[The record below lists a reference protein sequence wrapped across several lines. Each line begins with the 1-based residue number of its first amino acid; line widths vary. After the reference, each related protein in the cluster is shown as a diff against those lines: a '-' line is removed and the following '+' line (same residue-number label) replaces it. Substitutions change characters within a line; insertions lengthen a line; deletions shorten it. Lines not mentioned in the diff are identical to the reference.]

1 MTLYDVALLNS
12 KQSSTTRFY
21 FINPPHMKLILSTL
35 LLFLIVAVP
44 AMAQSRKVTGTVTA
58 AGTGVLTGV
67 TVQVKNTKN
76 GVSTDAQGRYSLDVP
91 ASGDPVLVFRYIG
104 FKTVETKV
112 NGRSVID
119 TELSEEAS
127 SLNDVV
133 IIGYGTAKRR
143 DLTGSVSSVSAKQ
156 IKDIPINSAAQA
168 LTGRLAGVQVTGSEG
183 SPNADVMIRVRGGG
197 SITQDNS
204 PLYVID
210 GVQVENALSSISPQ
224 DIASIDVLKDAS
236 TTAIYGARGANGVVI
251 ITTKGGRN
259 AKTTLNYSGF
269 MGFRKLANKVE
280 VMKPY
285 DFVTYWYERTR
296 ASAAD
301 STAFARAYGTT
312 WDTLAN
318 YKNVPFADW
327 QDEMFGRKALMQT
340 HNVSVNGGNAA
351 TQYNLSLTS
360 NKEEGIMRESEFDRK
375 LASFK
380 FDHTLNKI
388 LKVGFNTRYNHTVV
402 NGAGTTNEGS
412 SSTNRL
418 RHSLKYRPFL
428 AKGLAIDEFDQEY
441 WLETNA
447 NSLSLGNPILLNE
460 AEYRKTI
467 TDILNLSGYAN
478 IELTK
483 FLSFRSTFGYDLNTE
498 ERRFFDDTLTANAR
512 QYGVA
517 PLANIQ
523 NIKKVTLNNSN
534 VLTFS
539 NGQLKGAF
547 NKKNEITVLL
557 GHEVYE
563 SKINTNSIET
573 RYFPIGIKPE
583 AAFGNMNLG
592 SPPQGVQQPK
602 PVTTEITSRLV
613 SFFGRVNYAYDKKY
627 LLAFSVRGD
636 GSSKFAEANKWGYF
650 PSGSIAWR
658 LSNED
663 FLKDKLGPVSDL
675 KVRAAYGKAGNNRIN
690 DFLYQMQYSA
700 IQSAVAFPQY
710 GLNEQTVAALAPVAL
725 ANINLLWETTIS
737 RNLGLDL
744 ALWNGRLVFNAD
756 LYKNTTDNLLVAA
769 PISLTL
775 GYDKQMQNV
784 GATTN
789 SGVEFQV
796 NAIPVQQKDFNWN
809 LNFNISF
816 NKNRVDRLAAKQVNG
831 YLQNSGWFHP
841 ANGTA
846 DYIVR
851 VGDPVGA
858 IWGLE
863 TDGFYQISD
872 FDYDAATKVY
882 TLKKGVPSNNSITS
896 TPPQPGTLKFKDLN
910 GDSVITEKDRKVIG
924 VAQPKFFGGLSQQFS
939 YKQFDLSVFVNFQVG
954 NDVLNANRLEF
965 TSGYTNNSNM
975 LAIMNGRFRTVNDKG
990 EVVTDPVALA
1000 ELNKNA
1006 TIWRPGTQAASFIA
1020 HSWAVEDGSFLRIN
1034 NISLGYTL
1042 PPSLMKKLKVQA
1054 LRIYGTVNNVA
1065 ILTKYSGYDPEVSTR
1080 RASGVTPGVDFS
1092 AYPRSRS
1099 FLMGLNVSF

>member
-1 MTLYDVALLNS
+1 
-12 KQSSTTRFY
+12 
-21 FINPPHMKLILSTL
+21 MKLILPTL
-35 LLFLIVAVP
+35 LLFLIMAVP
-44 AMAQSRKVTGTVTA
+44 AMAQTRKITGQVTATGTGA
-58 AGTGVLTGV
+58 LAGV
-67 TVQVKNTKN
+67 TVQVKNTKT
-76 GVSTDAQGRYSLDVP
+76 GVSTDASGRYSLDVP
-91 ASGDPVLVFRYIG
+91 TSGDPVLIFRFMG

-112 NGRSVID
+112 NGRSEINI
-119 TELSEEAS
+119 ELTEEAS

-133 IIGYGTAKRR
+133 IIGYGTARRR
-143 DLTGSVSSVSAKQ
+143 DLTGSVSSVNAKQ

-269 MGFRKLANKVE
+269 MGFRKLANKLE

-296 ASAAD
+296 GSVAD

-318 YKNVPFADW
+318 YKNAPFADW

-360 NKEEGIMRESEFDRK
+360 NKEEGVMLRSDFDRK

-388 LKVGFNTRYNHTVV
+388 IKVGFNTRYNHTVV

-412 SSTNRL
+412 ASTNRL
-418 RHSLKYRPFL
+418 RHSLKYRPL
-428 AKGLAIDEFDQEY
+428 LMKGLGIDDFDQEY

-447 NSLSLGNPILLNE
+447 NSLSLGNPILLNA
-460 AEYRKTI
+460 AEYRKNI
-467 TDILNLSGYAN
+467 SDILNLSGYAN
-478 IELTK
+478 IDLTK

-498 ERRFFDDTLTANAR
+498 ERRAFDDTLTSNAR

-517 PLANIQ
+517 PLANVQ

-534 VLTFS
+534 VLTFNNS
-539 NGQLKGAF
+539 QLEGAF

-557 GHEVYE
+557 GHEIYE
-563 SKINTNSIET
+563 SRINTNSIET
-573 RYFPIGIKPE
+573 RYFPIGITPE
-583 AAFGNMNLG
+583 WALANMNLG

-627 LLAFSVRGD
+627 LLTFSMRGD

-650 PSGSIAWR
+650 PSGSVAWR

-675 KVRAAYGKAGNNRIN
+675 KIRAAYGQAGNNRIN

-700 IQSAVAFPQY
+700 IQQSVSFPQY
-710 GLNEQTVAALAPVAL
+710 GLNEQVVAALAPVAL
-725 ANINLLWETTIS
+725 ANLDLLWETTIS

-756 LYKNTTDNLLVAA
+756 FYKNTTDNLLVAA
-769 PISLTL
+769 PISPTL

-789 SGVEFQV
+789 KGMEFQV
-796 NAIPVQQKDFNWN
+796 NAIPIQQKDFNWN

-816 NKNRVDRLAAKQVNG
+816 NKNTVDRLAAKQVNG

-841 ANGTA
+841 TNATA

-863 TDGFYQISD
+863 TDGFYRIED
-872 FDYDAATKVY
+872 FDYDAATRVY

-954 NDVLNANRLEF
+954 NDVFNANRLEF
-965 TSGYTNNSNM
+965 TSGYTNNSNL
-975 LAIMNGRFRTVNDKG
+975 LAIMNDRWRTVNDRG

-1006 TIWRPGTQAASFIA
+1006 KIWRPGTQAASFIA
-1020 HSWAVEDGSFLRIN
+1020 HSWAVEDGSFLRLN

-1042 PPSLMKKLKVQA
+1042 PPSLLKKMRMQT

-1065 ILTKYSGYDPEVSTR
+1065 IWTKYSGYDPEVSTR
-1080 RASGVTPGVDFS
+1080 RATGVTPGVDFS

-1099 FLMGLNVSF
+1099 FLLGLNLSL